1 MCKRLS
7 VNPWVSHISVEDLRL
22 KCFEAKFKSVAAPY
36 LSVNKGV
43 SGVILDLLGYFI
55 LIIIVLWILSASIKV
70 VREYERGVVFRL
82 GRFIGAKGPGLFFIV
97 PIADR
102 FIKIDLRIVA
112 FDISKQRVVTKD
124 NVSVDVDAAV
134 YYRVFDPAKAVLQ
147 VENYLQATNLLAQT
161 TLRDV
166 LGQVELDDLL
176 TKREELSK
184 KIGEI
189 LDIYTD
195 PWGVKV
201 TAVAIKDVSIDE
213 TMLRAIAKQ
222 AEAERERRA
231 RIIVAEGEY
240 LAAEKIAAA
249 AEKYTTPGALRL
261 RELQT
266 LTEIAREKNMVVVT
280 STTAEDIGKIASM
293 VKALQE
299 GK

>member
-1 MCKRLS
+1 MTAL
-7 VNPWVSHISVEDLRL
+7 D
-22 KCFEAKFKSVAAPY
+22 
-36 LSVNKGV
+36 
-43 SGVILDLLGYFI
+43 VIGYFFL
-55 LIIIVLWILSASIKV
+55 LIILLWILSTAIKV
-70 VREYERGVVFRL
+70 VREYERGVIFRL
-82 GRFIGAKGPGLFFIV
+82 GRFIGVKGPGLFLIV

-102 FIKIDLRIVA
+102 FIKIDLRILA
-112 FDISKQRVVTKD
+112 FDIPKQRVITKD

-134 YYRVFDPAKAVLQ
+134 YHRVFDPAKAVIQ

-184 KIGEI
+184 RIGGI
-189 LDIYTD
+189 LDTYTD

-222 AEAERERRA
+222 AEAEREKRS
-231 RIIVAEGEY
+231 RIIIAEGEY
-240 LAAEKIAAA
+240 MAAEKIAAA
-249 AEKYTTPGALRL
+249 AKKYTSPSALRL

-266 LTEIAREKNMVVVT
+266 LTDIAREKNMVVVT
-280 STTAEDIGKIASM
+280 TAGGVEEVGRVASM
-293 VKALQE
+293 VKALKE
-299 GK
+299 RK

>member
-1 MCKRLS
+1 M
-7 VNPWVSHISVEDLRL
+7 
-22 KCFEAKFKSVAAPY
+22 
-36 LSVNKGV
+36 
-43 SGVILDLLGYFI
+43 

-112 FDISKQRVVTKD
+112 FDIPKQRVVTKD

-166 LGQVELDDLL
+166 LGQVDLDDLL

-189 LDIYTD
+189 LDTYTD

-299 GK
+299 RK

>member
-1 MCKRLS
+1 MT
-7 VNPWVSHISVEDLRL
+7 V
-22 KCFEAKFKSVAAPY
+22 
-36 LSVNKGV
+36 
-43 SGVILDLLGYFI
+43 LDLLGYFI
-55 LIIIVLWILSASIKV
+55 LLIIVLWILSASVKV

-97 PIADR
+97 PVADR

-112 FDISKQRVVTKD
+112 FDIPKQRVVTKD

-134 YYRVFDPAKAVLQ
+134 YYRVFDPSKAVLQ

-189 LDIYTD
+189 LDTYTD

-249 AEKYTTPGALRL
+249 AERYTTPGALRL

-280 STTAEDIGKIASM
+280 STTVAEDIGKIASM

-299 GK
+299 RK